1 MPRLKPTVARSDRSE
16 LPAAAPRPPDE
27 TPSGDPVLITGGMGV
42 RISWWRLARIVSIM
56 QGLGVVSGTALEVV
70 HARTLQD
77 GDPEGQLR
85 RAYAE
90 LARRHPALAAP
101 IARLLEKY
109 FIDGGRR
116 PEAPYRPVPVWRLD
130 RIEEATR
137 GSDTFWQPSL
147 ELQVLTVAAN
157 FAEVWL
163 AKEGHAGRVGINY
176 LRKIER
182 PLPWAIYGAM
192 LAGVDYVVVGAGSPP
207 EIPGMISRLASHEP
221 TALALKVFGAT
232 SASGTFSVLNRP
244 RAFMGD
250 PGPALPKPKFL
261 AIVASFD
268 LARALAQDPATRPY
282 GFVIEG
288 PEAGGHS
295 APPAKRSFDARGRT
309 VLHYTDS
316 DRADI
321 GAIASLGLPFWLAG
335 SYASPERLREARTLG
350 AAGIQVGTIAALSGQ
365 SGMSPPLRRKLL
377 ELAAKGELSVSADGT
392 VSPTGFPFKV
402 ARVPGTLSEESVYLG
417 RKRLCDVAQLQSAY
431 LTPEGR
437 LEFRCPAEPVADFVR
452 KGGRE
457 KNTEGRVCLCN
468 GLLATG
474 GLAQVRPDG
483 YVEPPI
489 VTLGE
494 DLESVRKLLSSLAA
508 GQETYAIGK
517 ALRYVTKPG

>member
-1 MPRLKPTVARSDRSE
+1 MARPKPIAVPDERATLSAPS
-16 LPAAAPRPPDE
+16 PRPSESVPG
-27 TPSGDPVLITGGMGV
+27 GDPVLITGGMGV
-42 RISWWRLARIVSIM
+42 RISWWKLARIVSMM

-70 HARTLQD
+70 HARSLQD
-77 GDPEGQLR
+77 GDPEGHLR

-90 LARRHPALAAP
+90 LARRHPALAKP
-101 IARLLEKY
+101 LARLVEKY
-109 FIDGGRR
+109 FIEGGRR
-116 PEAPYRPVPVWRLD
+116 PDAPYKPVPVWRLD
-130 RIEEATR
+130 RVEEATR
-137 GSDTFWQPSL
+137 GADTFWQPSL

-163 AKEGHAGRVGINY
+163 AKEGHPGKVGINY

-182 PLPWAIYGAM
+182 PLPWALYGAV
-192 LAGVDYVVVGAGSPP
+192 LGGADYVIVGAGSPP
-207 EIPGMISRLASHEP
+207 EIPGMLRSLAGHEP
-221 TALALKVFGAT
+221 TSLALKVFGAT

-244 RAFMGD
+244 RLCMGE
-250 PGPALPKPKFL
+250 PGPALPPPKFL

-268 LARALAQDPATRPY
+268 LARALASDPATRPY

-295 APPAKRSFDARGRT
+295 APPAKKSFDARGRV
-309 VLHYTDS
+309 VLHYTDG

-321 GAIASLGLPFWLAG
+321 GAIAGLGLPFWLAG
-335 SYASPERLREARTLG
+335 SYASPGRLREARDLG

-365 SGMSPPLRRKLL
+365 SGMSPELRDKILDL
-377 ELAAKGELSVSADGT
+377 VKAGELSVAADGT

-402 ARVPGTLSEESVYLG
+402 ARVPGTLSEESVYLA
-417 RKRLCDVAQLQSAY
+417 RKRVCDVAQLQSAY
-431 LTPEGR
+431 LTADGR
-437 LEFRCPAEPVADFVR
+437 LDFRCPAEPVADFVR

-494 DLESVRKLLSSLAA
+494 DLDSVRKLQSTLAA

-517 ALRYVTKPG
+517 ALRYVRNPA